1 MMMYFSADLVPES
14 EVIHDDSYVYEFI
27 EMPDDRPLP
36 EPDPIAERMRD
47 EREIKNKD
55 RLRE

>member
-1 MMMYFSADLVPES
+1 MYELV
-14 EVIHDDSYVYEFI
+14 
-27 EMPDDRPLP
+27 EMPDDRPVP

-55 RLRE
+55 RYREQERMKKVRED